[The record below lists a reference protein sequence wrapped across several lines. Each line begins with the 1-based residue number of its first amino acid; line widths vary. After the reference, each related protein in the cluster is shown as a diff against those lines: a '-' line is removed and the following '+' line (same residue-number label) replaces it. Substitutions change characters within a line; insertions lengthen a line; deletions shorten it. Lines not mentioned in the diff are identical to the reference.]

1 MSKTRPPEANLKRG
15 VAVAAVLLLTTLA
28 MASSYGVTGGTT
40 PTVTPPPGGGFTP
53 PPNPLTPTSGVGQA
67 VTLSASLD
75 RTRVMQNGDGT
86 VRMQLTLE
94 GEERA
99 SEGVVVPSD
108 LLVVLDRSGSMAG
121 EKWAQAKAATQ
132 ELIDQLGTQDRFSLV
147 TYESGVRMEIPLATA
162 SRDNRSR
169 WASIVDSLQTAG
181 GTNMSAGLD
190 TAHQHLLQ
198 HRQPNRAAR
207 VILISDGQ
215 ANEGDATLPGLS
227 RRASNAAR
235 SEYVLSTVG
244 VGLGFN
250 EELMTALANVG
261 TGNFYYVQENTALA
275 GVFKDE
281 FESARET
288 VASGLAVRIQPTPGV
303 VVEDAAGYVLESH
316 GGETV
321 FRPGTLFAGQKRT
334 VWVRYRVPT
343 NGSGDVTLGAVRAEY
358 SDGGERKHTSLDA
371 LPAIARVATED
382 DFYAGIN
389 KDVWGSGVAV
399 DEYNEMRLKVSSA
412 IQQGDREEAEEEL
425 ERYRRRSRAM
435 NQRVKSK
442 DVDRS
447 LAAAE
452 SLERDIE
459 DAFSGP
465 QQAFKQNVM
474 SKKMKSEA
482 FDGRRM
488 GAKK

>member
-1 MSKTRPPEANLKRG
+1 MSKSRPPEANLKRG
-15 VAVAAVLLLTTLA
+15 AAIAAVLLLTTVA
-28 MASSYGVTGGTT
+28 MASSYGVSGGSG
-40 PTVTPPPGGGFTP
+40 PAGATPPGPHLPP
-53 PPNPLTPTSGVGQA
+53 PPNPLQPSSGVGQA
-67 VTLSASLD
+67 VTLSAALD

-86 VRMQLTLE
+86 VRMQLTLK

-108 LLVVLDRSGSMAG
+108 LVVVLDRSGSMSG
-121 EKWAQAKAATQ
+121 EKWTRAKAATQ
-132 ELIDQLGTQDRFSLV
+132 ELIDQLGLQDRFSLV
-147 TYESGVRMEIPLATA
+147 TYESGVRMEIPLAPA
-162 SRDNRSR
+162 DRDNRAR
-169 WASIVDSLQTAG
+169 WASIVASLETAG

-198 HRQPNRAAR
+198 YREPNRAAR

-215 ANEGDATLPGLS
+215 ANEGDATLPGLT

-261 TGNFYYVQENTALA
+261 TGNFYYVQEDTTLA

-288 VASGLAVRIQPTPGV
+288 VASGLAVRIQPAPGV
-303 VVEDAAGYVLESH
+303 VVEDAAGYVLEDL

-343 NGSGDVTLGAVRAEY
+343 NGSGEVTLGAVRAEY
-358 SDGGERKHTSLDA
+358 TDQGTRKHTSLDA
-371 LPAIARVATED
+371 LPTIARVATED

-389 KDVWGSGVAV
+389 EDVWGSGVAV

-412 IQQGDREEAEEEL
+412 IQRGDRGGAEREL
-425 ERYRRRSRAM
+425 QEYRRRSRVM
-435 NQRVKSK
+435 NQRVQSEQVEK
-442 DVDRS
+442 S
-447 LAAAE
+447 LAATE
-452 SLERDIE
+452 SLAQDIA

-465 QQAFKQNVM
+465 QQVGKQNAM
-474 SKKMKSEA
+474 SKKLKSEA
-482 FDGRRM
+482 FDGRRL